1 MRNTP
6 SDSIVKNRKF
16 IQRMVFIFILCIFSF
31 QNILGQKP
39 NHISTKDSLDGAFDL
54 SDYIIY
60 AHGFI
65 VVPTIITEPALG
77 GIGGAIVP
85 VFLKKH
91 EPVIDENG
99 KKRFINP
106 DITGAIGMYTENKS
120 LFVGAFRSG
129 SLIKPK
135 ILYRVMAGYGDMNLS
150 FYNNNLPSGN
160 DQEFKLNFKSTA
172 FYTQWLKQFRNA
184 KWSAGPQYL
193 FLNSKIN
200 LPDLDLPPP
209 FVQPKDIKST
219 ISELGG
225 AIQFDGRDNIFTPD
239 KGIRLQSDFFWS
251 DNAIGSDYDAWR
263 VNLSAIGYHPITKK
277 LIGGLRV
284 EGEQAFGSPPFYLLP
299 GINLRGVAAGRYQ
312 GKTSI
317 VTEAELRW
325 DVYRRWSLMGY
336 GGVASAFNDWDKAFA
351 KPVVYSYG
359 TGFRYLLARKFKLR
373 MGVDIAKGPE
383 DWAYYIV
390 FGSNWMR

>member
-1 MRNTP
+1 MRNTD
-6 SDSIVKNRKF
+6 SDSSLKNRKLF
-16 IQRMVFIFILCIFSF
+16 EKLVFIFAFCLFSL
-31 QNILGQKP
+31 QAITAQKP
-39 NHISTKDSLDGAFDL
+39 HISVKDSLDGAFDL

-77 GIGGAIVP
+77 NIGGALVP
-85 VFLKKH
+85 VFLKKRP
-91 EPVIDENG
+91 PVIDENG

-106 DITGAIGMYTENKS
+106 DITGGLGMYTGNKS
-120 LFVGAFRSG
+120 WMVGAFRSAT
-129 SLIKPK
+129 LVKPR

-150 FYNNNLPSGN
+150 FYENNLPN
-160 DQEFKLNFKSTA
+160 VPDQEFKLNFKSTV

-184 KWSAGPQYL
+184 KWSAGPQY
-193 FLNSKIN
+193 FFINSKIN
-200 LPDLDLPPP
+200 LPDINLPPP
-209 FVQPKDIKST
+209 FVKPGDIKST
-219 ISELGG
+219 VSQFGG

-251 DNAIGSDYDAWR
+251 DDAIGSDYDAWR
-263 VNLSAIGYHPITKK
+263 VNLSAIGFYPLTEK

-284 EGEQAFGSPPFYLLP
+284 EGEQAFGSPPFYLRP
-299 GINLRGVAAGRYQ
+299 GINLRGIPAARYQ

-325 DVYRRWSLMGY
+325 DLYRRWSLMGY
-336 GGVASAFNDWDKAFA
+336 GGLASAFNDWDQAFA

-359 TGFRYLLARKFKLR
+359 TGFRYLIARKFKLR
-373 MGVDIAKGPE
+373 MGIDVARGNE

-390 FGSNWMR
+390 FGSNWLR

>member
-1 MRNTP
+1 MRKTSSAMKNTNL
-6 SDSIVKNRKF
+6 SRNFFLINL
-16 IQRMVFIFILCIFSF
+16 FILFTY
-31 QNILGQKP
+31 QTLLAQKP
-39 NHISTKDSLDGAFDL
+39 NISVKDSLDGAFDL

-77 GIGGAIVP
+77 GFGGAIVP

-91 EPVIDENG
+91 APVIDENG

-106 DITGAIGMYTENKS
+106 DITGAMGMYTENKS
-120 LFVGAFRSG
+120 WMVGAFRSS
-129 SLIKPK
+129 SLIKSR

-150 FYNNNLPSGN
+150 FYANNLPN
-160 DQEFKLNFKSTA
+160 QEDQEFKLNFKSTI
-172 FYTQWLKQFRNA
+172 FYTQWLKQFNNP

-193 FLNSKIN
+193 FLNSNIK
-200 LPDLDLPPP
+200 LPDLGLNLPPP
-209 FVQPKDIKST
+209 FVKPKDINSLV
-219 ISELGG
+219 SQLGG

-251 DNAIGSDYDAWR
+251 DNVIGSDYDAWR
-263 VNLSAIGYHPITKK
+263 LNLSAIGYHPITKK
-277 LIGGLRV
+277 LIGGLRI
-284 EGEQAFGSPPFYLLP
+284 EGEQSFGSPPFYLLP

-317 VTEAELRW
+317 VTEGELRW
-325 DVYRRWSLMGY
+325 DLYRRWSLVGF
-336 GGVASAFNDWDKAFA
+336 GGLASAFNDWDQAFA

-359 TGFRYLLARKFKLR
+359 SGFRYLLARKFKLR
-373 MGVDIAKGPE
+373 MGIDVAKGPE

-390 FGSNWMR
+390 FGSNWLR

>member
-1 MRNTP
+1 M
-6 SDSIVKNRKF
+6 KNKKKAQKGILF
-16 IQRMVFIFILCIFSF
+16 SLWFVLSCQIINAQR
-31 QNILGQKP
+31 Q
-39 NHISTKDSLDGAFDL
+39 HISVKDSLDGALDL

-65 VVPTIITEPALG
+65 VVPTVVTEPALG

-91 EPVIDENG
+91 APVIDENG

-106 DITGAIGMYTENKS
+106 DITGGMAMYTGNKS
-120 LFVGAFRSG
+120 WMVGAFRSG
-129 SLIKPK
+129 TLIKPK
-135 ILYRVMAGYGDMNLS
+135 ILYRIMAGYGDMNLS
-150 FYNNNLPSGN
+150 FYANNRPNLA
-160 DQEFKLNFKSTA
+160 DQEFKLNFKSTI
-172 FYTQWLKQFRNA
+172 FYTQWLQQFNNP

-200 LPDLDLPPP
+200 LPNVDLPPP
-209 FVQPKDIKST
+209 FVNPKDIKST
-219 ISELGG
+219 ISQLGG

-251 DNAIGSDYDAWR
+251 DNILGSDYDAWR
-263 VNLSAIGYHPITKK
+263 VNLSAIGFYPLTKK
-277 LIGGLRV
+277 LIGGLRI
-284 EGEQAFGSPPFYLLP
+284 EGEQAFGNPPFYLLP
-299 GINLRGVAAGRYQ
+299 GINLRGIPAGRYQ

-325 DVYRRWSLMGY
+325 DFYRRWSIMGY
-336 GGVASAFNDWDKAFA
+336 GGLASTFNDWDQAFE

-373 MGVDIAKGPE
+373 MGVDVAKGPE

-390 FGSNWMR
+390 FGSNWLR